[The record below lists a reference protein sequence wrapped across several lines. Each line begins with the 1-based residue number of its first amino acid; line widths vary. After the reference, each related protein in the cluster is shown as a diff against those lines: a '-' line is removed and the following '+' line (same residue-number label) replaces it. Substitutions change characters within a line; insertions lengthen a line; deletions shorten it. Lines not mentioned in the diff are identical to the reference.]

1 MPPNP
6 KKKIEKKKKKKVKP
20 DPKPSAGTEK
30 DAEIPVSNPPVEDQ
44 SNANVETP
52 STGGPILEK
61 INPSLQD
68 PGAQV
73 KFPCLLDLPTCTFFY
88 GFPTLTH
95 FVFE

>member
-6 KKKIEKKKKKKVKP
+6 KKKIEKKKKKKVKS

-30 DAEIPVSNPPVEDQ
+30 DVEIPVSDPSVEDQ
-44 SNANVETP
+44 PNTNVETP